1 MLLQLSAWAG
11 ALPHVP
17 VDALGVGP
25 VGFEG
30 YGGEAV
36 VGDEALR
43 DGCAGGVE
51 FGGAVGGVAEED
63 DAVPGEE
70 VEVLRE

>member
-1 MLLQLSAWAG
+1 MLLQLGAWAG
-11 ALPHVP
+11 TLAHVP
-17 VDALGVGP
+17 VDALGVRP

-43 DGCAGGVE
+43 DGCARGVE
-51 FGGAVGGVAEED
+51 FRGAVRGVPEED
-63 DAVPGEE
+63 DAVAGEE
-70 VEVLRE
+70 VEVLGE